1 MFKKQPAIILTSKF
15 TSSYSNKSFGKY
27 LGYMARKEALE
38 GKEYLTQEEQDE
50 LKRVTTQ
57 ARELDVYGKFFSVR
71 TYKDDS
77 LAKREAKTYL
87 NEKNFAELSNEEFGK
102 YLGYMSRIEALATK
116 KDKNG
121 LTVREENELKR
132 VKKATSKLGDV
143 HPMKDKVAIG
153 TFTQDLDK
161 VRLEDF
167 QHIRDKL
174 NEGQANGSVMWQDVI
189 SFDNNFLEKIGI
201 LNRSTGELDET
212 LLKNATRKM
221 MSVFEEKMDPPLY
234 KPYWTASIHRNTD
247 NIHIHIATV
256 EAENHREMIKRA
268 KMVRSKATGELVPT
282 GEFIYQSKG
291 RRPLSVIDAMKFTF
305 ANEITNTSKL
315 TKEISDSRNNV
326 RANLQETFKRLID
339 RDDFQK
345 NLDEFA
351 KHLPES
357 RRDWNYSYF
366 EKNDPEGKS
375 KLDKLTESLVKDDP
389 EFQKFVKEVKNYQQN
404 RQELYG
410 KSKRKSKNYA
420 ENKLKD
426 IRRRNGNTLLHE
438 LARMDKQAAQI
449 RRKIKVLPINRN
461 SNYIQSVLKTLEYEQ
476 ENREQEHRGEV
487 RVRRKQINRIN
498 QKHKERER
506 KKWRSQFLTTQEKKK
521 MEAMLRKQTRKEI
534 ERQKALMS
542 KETQR
547 AMNEYERIQQE
558 VQRSQQRE

>member
-1 MFKKQPAIILTSKF
+1 MSKKQPAIILTSKF

-221 MSVFEEKMDPPLY
+221 MSVFEGQMDPPLY

-305 ANEITNTSKL
+305 ANEITNNSKL

-389 EFQKFVKEVKNYQQN
+389 EYQKFVKEVKNYQQN

>member
-1 MFKKQPAIILTSKF
+1 MSKKQPAIILTSKF

-27 LGYMARKEALE
+27 LGYMARKEAPE

-366 EKNDPEGKS
+366 EKNDPEDKS

-389 EFQKFVKEVKNYQQN
+389 EYQKFVKEVKNYQQN

>member
-1 MFKKQPAIILTSKF
+1 MSKKQPAIILTSKF

-366 EKNDPEGKS
+366 EKNDPEDKS

-389 EFQKFVKEVKNYQQN
+389 EYQKFVKEVKNYQQN

>member
-1 MFKKQPAIILTSKF
+1 
-15 TSSYSNKSFGKY
+15 
-27 LGYMARKEALE
+27 MARKEALE

-389 EFQKFVKEVKNYQQN
+389 EYQKFVKEVKNYQQN

-449 RRKIKVLPINRN
+449 RRKIKVLPINRNSNYIQFNRN